1 MCRFFL
7 GIFFLSILLTA
18 IGCSSLSEI
27 RNLEGEGK
35 KNTYQKSVDE
45 IWPIVILSVND
56 LGIPIIETNKES
68 GYILAKRGMSVGS
81 YGENIAIFVKKQN
94 DSLTSIEIISKR
106 RLATTVFATDW
117 TDSFF
122 IMLENRLKIQ
132 PKKNRSLL
140 CREIF

>member
-1 MCRFFL
+1 MRRFFL

-18 IGCSSLSEI
+18 VGCSSLPEI

-35 KNTYQKSVDE
+35 KKTYQKSIDE

-56 LGIPIIETNKES
+56 LGIPVIETNKES
-68 GYILAKRGMSVGS
+68 GYVLAKRGMSLGS

-94 DSLTSIEIISKR
+94 ESVTSVEIISKR

-122 IMLENRLKIQ
+122 MMLENRLKIQ
-132 PKKNRSLL
+132 PNKK
-140 CREIF
+140 

>member
-1 MCRFFL
+1 MRRFFF

-18 IGCSSLSEI
+18 VGCSSLSEI

-35 KNTYQKSVDE
+35 KNIYQKSVDE

-68 GYILAKRGMSVGS
+68 GYVLAKRGMSVGS

-94 DSLTSIEIISKR
+94 DSLTSVEIISKR

-122 IMLENRLKIQ
+122 MMLENRLKIQ
-132 PKKNRSLL
+132 PNKK
-140 CREIF
+140 

>member
-1 MCRFFL
+1 MQRFFW
-7 GIFFLSILLTA
+7 GIFFLSILLATT
-18 IGCSSLSEI
+18 GCSSLSEI
-27 RNLEGEGK
+27 RNFEGEGK
-35 KNTYQKSVDE
+35 KNIYQKSVDE

-68 GYILAKRGMSVGS
+68 GYVLAKRGMSVGS

-94 DSLTSIEIISKR
+94 ESVTSVEIISKR

-122 IMLENRLKIQ
+122 MMLENRLKIQ
-132 PKKNRSLL
+132 PNKK
-140 CREIF
+140 

>member
-1 MCRFFL
+1 MRRFFL

-94 DSLTSIEIISKR
+94 DSLTSIEIISNK
-106 RLATTVFATDW
+106 V
-117 TDSFF
+117 
-122 IMLENRLKIQ
+122 IQ
-132 PKKNRSLL
+132 LNIK
-140 CREIF
+140 

>member
-1 MCRFFL
+1 MQRFFW
-7 GIFFLSILLTA
+7 GIFFLSILLATT
-18 IGCSSLSEI
+18 GCSSLSEI
-27 RNLEGEGK
+27 RNFEGEGK
-35 KNTYQKSVDE
+35 KNIYQKSVDE

-68 GYILAKRGMSVGS
+68 GYVLAKRGMSVGS

-94 DSLTSIEIISKR
+94 DSVTSVEIISKR

-122 IMLENRLKIQ
+122 MMLENRLKIQ
-132 PKKNRSLL
+132 PNKK
-140 CREIF
+140 

>member
-1 MCRFFL
+1 MRRFFL

-18 IGCSSLSEI
+18 VGCSSLPEI

-35 KNTYQKSVDE
+35 KKTYQKSIDE

-56 LGIPIIETNKES
+56 LGIPVIETNKES
-68 GYILAKRGMSVGS
+68 GYVLAKRGMSVGS

-94 DSLTSIEIISKR
+94 ESVTSVEIISKR

-122 IMLENRLKIQ
+122 MILENRLKIQ
-132 PKKNRSLL
+132 PNKK
-140 CREIF
+140 

>member
-1 MCRFFL
+1 MQRFFW
-7 GIFFLSILLTA
+7 GIFFLSILLATT
-18 IGCSSLSEI
+18 GCSSLSEI
-27 RNLEGEGK
+27 RNFEGEGK
-35 KNTYQKSVDE
+35 KNIYQKSVDE

-68 GYILAKRGMSVGS
+68 GYVLAKRGMSVGS

-94 DSLTSIEIISKR
+94 DSLTSVEIISKR

-122 IMLENRLKIQ
+122 MMLENRLKIQ
-132 PKKNRSLL
+132 PNKK
-140 CREIF
+140 

>member
-1 MCRFFL
+1 MQRFFF
-7 GIFFLSILLTA
+7 GIFFLSILLATT
-18 IGCSSLSEI
+18 GCSSLSEI
-27 RNLEGEGK
+27 RNFEGEGK
-35 KNTYQKSVDE
+35 KITYQKNVDE

-68 GYILAKRGMSVGS
+68 GYVLAKRGMSVGS

-94 DSLTSIEIISKR
+94 ESVTSVEIISKR

-122 IMLENRLKIQ
+122 MMLENRLKIQ
-132 PKKNRSLL
+132 PNKK
-140 CREIF
+140 

>member
-1 MCRFFL
+1 
-7 GIFFLSILLTA
+7 LTA
-18 IGCSSLSEI
+18 VGCSSLSEI

-68 GYILAKRGMSVGS
+68 GYVLAKRGMSVGS
-81 YGENIAIFVKKQN
+81 YGENIVIFVKKQS
-94 DSLTSIEIISKR
+94 DSVTSVEIISKR

-122 IMLENRLKIQ
+122 MMLENRLKIQ
-132 PKKNRSLL
+132 PNKK
-140 CREIF
+140 

>member
-1 MCRFFL
+1 MQRFFL
-7 GIFFLSILLTA
+7 GIFFLSILLATT
-18 IGCSSLSEI
+18 GCSSLSEI
-27 RNLEGEGK
+27 RNFEGEGK
-35 KNTYQKSVDE
+35 KNIYQKSVDE

-68 GYILAKRGMSVGS
+68 GYVLAKRGMSVGS

-94 DSLTSIEIISKR
+94 DSLTSVEIISKR

-122 IMLENRLKIQ
+122 MMLENRLKIQ
-132 PKKNRSLL
+132 PNKK
-140 CREIF
+140 

>member
-1 MCRFFL
+1 MQRFFF
-7 GIFFLSILLTA
+7 GIFFLSILLATT
-18 IGCSSLSEI
+18 GCSSLSEI
-27 RNLEGEGK
+27 RNFEGEGK
-35 KNTYQKSVDE
+35 KITYQKNVDE

-68 GYILAKRGMSVGS
+68 GYVLAKRGMSVGS

-94 DSLTSIEIISKR
+94 ESVTSVEIISKR

-117 TDSFF
+117 TGSFF

-132 PKKNRSLL
+132 PNKK
-140 CREIF
+140 

>member
-1 MCRFFL
+1 MRRFFL

-18 IGCSSLSEI
+18 VGCSSLPEI

-35 KNTYQKSVDE
+35 KKTYQKSIDE

-56 LGIPIIETNKES
+56 LGIPVIETNKES
-68 GYILAKRGMSVGS
+68 GYVLAKRGMSVGS

-94 DSLTSIEIISKR
+94 ESVTSVEIISKR

-122 IMLENRLKIQ
+122 MMLENRLKIQ
-132 PKKNRSLL
+132 PNKK
-140 CREIF
+140 

>member
-1 MCRFFL
+1 MRRFFF

-18 IGCSSLSEI
+18 VGCSSLSEI

-68 GYILAKRGMSVGS
+68 GYVLAKRGMSVGS
-81 YGENIAIFVKKQN
+81 YGENIVIFVKKQS
-94 DSLTSIEIISKR
+94 DSVTSVEIISKR

-122 IMLENRLKIQ
+122 MMLENRLKIQ
-132 PKKNRSLL
+132 PNKK
-140 CREIF
+140 

>member
-1 MCRFFL
+1 MRRFFL

-18 IGCSSLSEI
+18 VGCSSLSEI

-35 KNTYQKSVDE
+35 KKTYQKSVDE

-68 GYILAKRGMSVGS
+68 GYVLAKRGMSVGS

-94 DSLTSIEIISKR
+94 ESVTSVEIISKR

-122 IMLENRLKIQ
+122 MMLENRLKIQ
-132 PKKNRSLL
+132 PNKK
-140 CREIF
+140 

>member
-1 MCRFFL
+1 MRRFFL

-18 IGCSSLSEI
+18 VGCSSLSEI

-56 LGIPIIETNKES
+56 LGIPIIETNKDS
-68 GYILAKRGMSVGS
+68 GYVLAKRGMSVGS

-94 DSLTSIEIISKR
+94 DSLTSVEIISKR

-122 IMLENRLKIQ
+122 MMLENRLKIQ
-132 PKKNRSLL
+132 PNKK
-140 CREIF
+140 